1 MASTVACGQ
10 VASTRSASALTSSI
24 TCSQLSSTSSGRPRR
39 SRSNTARSTDWVASV
54 TSSASATACPTA
66 PALAT
71 VRTGTRSTKAP
82 PGGEP
87 GRRLLGDGGHQPG
100 LAHPARADH
109 GHQPRRVQRR
119 LDRGDVRGT
128 PDEGRPAGGQP
139 EESPGTGLL
148 RPRGQG
154 VPVGG
159 IELAQQ
165 RRDVALDRPDRD
177 AQPAGDLRVRQV
189 LAHGGEHLGLPCRDL
204 RRVHIDQD
212 GVRR

>member
-1 MASTVACGQ
+1 MSSAASTA
-10 VASTRSASALTSSI
+10 ATSAA
-24 TCSQLSSTSSGRPRR
+24 RP
-39 SRSNTARSTDWVASV
+39 TKV
-54 TSSASATACPTA
+54 
-66 PALAT
+66 
-71 VRTGTRSTKAP
+71 VRP
-82 PGGEP
+82 
-87 GRRLLGDGGHQPG
+87 
-100 LAHPARADH
+100 
-109 GHQPRRVQRR
+109 
-119 LDRGDVRGT
+119 
-128 PDEGRPAGGQP
+128 GGQP